1 MTIMNGKSDKYMV
14 IREKKKKKKKIR
26 VAALA
31 WSKRIVLP
39 HRQGHGKN
47 KKRKKKTVVLCEGVV
62 KDKNKI
68 MHIWQTMIFPVRRL
82 CLALSTRINHR
93 KNGAGL
99 VKLQDDVQTC
109 GYEDVQVMWEM
120 LQKTET
126 ELVDNHHKRKQL
138 PFWRLFVCSNS
149 NHTKASSQSSNQ
161 T

>member
-1 MTIMNGKSDKYMV
+1 M
-14 IREKKKKKKKIR
+14 
-26 VAALA
+26 
-31 WSKRIVLP
+31 LP
-39 HRQGHGKN
+39 HRQGQGQGQGHGKN
-47 KKRKKKTVVLCEGVV
+47 KKWKKKKKKTVVVSCGGKVV
-62 KDKNKI
+62 KDNKF

-93 KNGAGL
+93 KNGGAGL

-126 ELVDNHHKRKQL
+126 EVVDNHHKRKQL
-138 PFWRLFVCSNS
+138 PFWRVFVCSNS
-149 NHTKASSQSSNQ
+149 NHTKASSQSSNH